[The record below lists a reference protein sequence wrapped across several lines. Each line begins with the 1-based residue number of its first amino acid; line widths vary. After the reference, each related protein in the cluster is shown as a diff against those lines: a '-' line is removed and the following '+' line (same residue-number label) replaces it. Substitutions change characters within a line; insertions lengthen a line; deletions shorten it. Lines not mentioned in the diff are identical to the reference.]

1 MVTTALELSPQ
12 QRELMFPT
20 LTAAQVSR
28 LASHGHTRAVAAG
41 DVLFDRGERTT
52 RFFVV
57 TAGEV
62 EVHGGREDNEQLLT
76 VHQAG
81 QFTGEL
87 QHPLRSPQR
96 WPALAS
102 AQRGEVIEVDRETAC
117 ARSSRPTAS

>member
-81 QFTGEL
+81 QFTGEINML
-87 QHPLRSPQR
+87 SGRRS
-96 WPALAS
+96 LARARVADGGGS
-102 AQRGEVIEVDRETAC
+102 HRDR
-117 ARSSRPTAS
+117 SG